1 VCAIITLMTQSE
13 ALEILKLG
21 HNVFLTGPA
30 GSGKTHLLNKYIN
43 FLKDNYVD
51 VGITASTGIAATH
64 MGGTTI
70 HSWTGM
76 GIKDSL
82 TKFDLEELKTRKY
95 LKDRFDRTQVLV
107 IDEVSMLHH
116 YRLDL
121 IDQICRHMK
130 NIDKPFGG
138 MQVILCGDFFQLPP
152 IARSGEPLAQFA
164 YESEIWKTA
173 NFKIC
178 YLEEQHR
185 QTDQAFLK
193 VLNEIRK
200 NNLSEAGMKHLTDRM
215 KTEKG
220 IPARLNDISRSGGE
234 PTRLHT
240 HNIDV
245 DEINARELQ
254 KLSGQ
259 QREFKMETKG
269 RKPLVDSLVKSCL
282 APECLK
288 LKVGAKVMF
297 VKNNFEEGFVN
308 GTLGKVVSFTGEGP
322 VVQIKNGR
330 NIYVKPVSWMIEEDG
345 QAKALIMQYPL
356 RLAWAI
362 TVHKSQGMS
371 LDAIEVDLSKSFE
384 KGMGYVALS
393 RVRSLDGLT
402 LLGLNDMAVQV
413 RGEVLDFDEEIK
425 KVSNK
430 HLVEMLS
437 LSDADKLERQ
447 KKFLQKISPE
457 KTRSGKIKKIK
468 ISTFDETRKMF
479 EAGMNL
485 NEIAN
490 GRGLS
495 IKTVFDHI
503 EKLLEEDPK
512 LDIRQLENE
521 ISINKF
527 TKIARAFRDIY
538 GDNRELR
545 LTPVMKVLENEG
557 NKGYSF
563 EDLRLVRLFLKKR
576 GM

>member
-1 VCAIITLMTQSE
+1 MTQAE
-13 ALEILKLG
+13 AMDILKLG
-21 HNVFLTGPA
+21 YNVFLTGPA

-76 GIKDSL
+76 GIKDSVN
-82 TKFDLEELKTRKY
+82 KGDLEELKSRKY
-95 LKDRFDRTQVLV
+95 LRDRFERTQVLV

-116 YRLDL
+116 FRLDL
-121 IDQICRHMK
+121 IDEICRHMK

-152 IARSGEPLAQFA
+152 ISRFGEPAALFA

-185 QTDQAFLK
+185 QTDQNFLK
-193 VLNEIRK
+193 VLNEIRR
-200 NNLSEAGMKHLTDRM
+200 NRLSDEGMMYLRERQNK
-215 KTEKG
+215 KTFQG
-220 IPARLNDISRSGGE
+220 VE

-245 DEINARELQ
+245 DLINQKELER
-254 KLSGQ
+254 LSGQ
-259 QREFKMETKG
+259 QREYHMETKG
-269 RKPLVDSLVKSCL
+269 RQPLVESLMKSCL

-308 GTLGKVVSFTGEGP
+308 GTLGKIVAFDHDGP
-322 VVQIKNGR
+322 VVQIKNGK
-330 NIYVKPVSWMIEEDG
+330 NIHVKPVSWMIEEDG
-345 QAKALIMQYPL
+345 KPKATIGQYPL

-425 KVSNK
+425 KISNR
-430 HLVEMLS
+430 HLAEMIS
-437 LSDADKLERQ
+437 LTNAEKEKKQ
-447 KKFLQKISPE
+447 KEFLKRISPDRT
-457 KTRSGKIKKIK
+457 KSGKIKKIK
-468 ISTFDETRKMF
+468 VSTFDETRKMF

-503 EKLLEEDPK
+503 EKLLDEDPK
-512 LDIRQLENE
+512 LDIRHIENE
-521 ISINKF
+521 ISVNKF
-527 TKIARAFRDIY
+527 RKIYKAFNDIY

-545 LTPVMKVLENEG
+545 LTPVMKLLGDEKSG
-557 NKGYSF
+557 CTF
-563 EDLRLVRLFLKKR
+563 EDLRLVRLFLKKK